1 MKLTKKEQA
10 NLSGLINE
18 IKRVESAIGQLE
30 LQKSNA
36 IDAMRGMMKAL
47 DEVKGVLTEKYGDVQ
62 IDVAS
67 GNITKTDEETK

>member
-1 MKLTKKEQA
+1 MKLTKQEQS

-30 LQKSNA
+30 LQKANA